1 MLRELRQEVIKLILA
16 TTDRVRAEAGSL
28 FGVTLNHAFVQNTA
42 AVSVST
48 AAAAVLASLTVTP
61 RITGKFRMQASG
73 TMQNGST
80 VAANFSAAF
89 QTATTTGAAASTV
102 MTGPVVTA
110 PGTSTVGFSSGD
122 IPWALITET
131 SAGFAQPVG
140 TAGILQVVA
149 TPATTNVLNELAGT
163 QLDVQEIL

>member
-1 MLRELRQEVIKLILA
+1 MLRELRQEVLKMIQAATAKLNA
-16 TTDRVRAEAGSL
+16 GAGSML
-28 FGVTLNHAFVQNTA
+28 ALQQSHAFVQNTA

-61 RITGKFRMQASG
+61 KATGKFRMIASG

-122 IPWALITET
+122 IPWSLVTET
-131 SAGFAQPVG
+131 SSGVAQPVG
-140 TAGILQVVA
+140 VAGILQVVA

-163 QLDVQEIL
+163 QLDIQEIL